1 MNIPNIDPIRPNLR
15 GYEANKDIGAKKQ
28 ANQPQGKAKVA
39 STIDLRLAQELRSPS
54 PESRES
60 LLNEIK
66 SRIQSGE
73 YSNREAAESAAKQFL
88 KEI

>member
-15 GYEANKDIGAKKQ
+15 GYEAKNDIKGNQQ
-28 ANQPQGKAKVA
+28 ASQSQSNSKIA
-39 STIDLRLAQELRSPS
+39 STVDLRLAQELRSPS

-60 LLNEIK
+60 LLNEVK

-73 YSNREAAESAAKQFL
+73 YSTREAAESAAKQFL
-88 KEI
+88 REI